1 MRDEFTG
8 MLPAAIVKFE
18 ALLDVVPG
26 TRVTRGFSS
35 AGGEDDLRTWGV
47 VCDLSNADMETL
59 IGKAEKL
66 GIEHLG
72 NGVFAYTGGLTIE
85 DFKTYRVNGSLELM
99 PEPEP
104 EPEIEPEPKIE
115 EGGE

>member
-8 MLPAAIVKFE
+8 MIPAAIVKFE

-26 TRVTRGFSS
+26 TRVTKGFSG
-35 AGGEDDLRTWGV
+35 AGGENDLRTWGV

-59 IGKAEKL
+59 INEAEKL

-72 NGVFAYTGGLTIE
+72 NGEFAYTGGLTID
-85 DFKTYRVNGSLELM
+85 DFKTYRVNGDLELI
-99 PEPEP
+99 PEP
-104 EPEIEPEPKIE
+104 EPEIE